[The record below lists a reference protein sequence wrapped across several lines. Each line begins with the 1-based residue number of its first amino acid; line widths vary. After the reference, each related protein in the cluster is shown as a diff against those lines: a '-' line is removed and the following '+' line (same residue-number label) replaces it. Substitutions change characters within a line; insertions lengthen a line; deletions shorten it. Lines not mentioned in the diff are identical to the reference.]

1 MPQDLIVGLDIG
13 TTKICAVVG
22 EVRDQQ
28 LDIVG
33 LGSAP
38 TAGGLRKGV
47 VVNIENTVRAIR
59 RAVEEAETMAG
70 CEIRSVY
77 AGVGGGQTKVI
88 NSQGIIAIKDRE
100 VTPAD
105 MDRVIDTART
115 VAIPSDREVIH
126 TLVQEFL
133 IDGQDGIKDPVGIH
147 GVRLECKVHIV
158 TGAVTSLNNI
168 LKCAN
173 RAGLEVNGIA
183 LQSLAAGEAVLTDEE
198 KELGVA
204 LIDFG
209 GGVTNLAIFAENAL
223 RHNFVLPV
231 GGNNLTNDIAVGL
244 PTSLNHA
251 EELKKHYGACLN
263 ALTDPD
269 ELIEVAGLTGRETQT
284 MPRSRLAEIIHM
296 RVAEILN
303 LLGKEIQR
311 ARFSHP
317 LHSGAVLVGGT
328 SLVDGLV
335 ELAGETFNMHTRIGY
350 PMGVSGL
357 IDVIHDPSYATGVG
371 LALYG
376 FRGQQKAQRT
386 PDRWSGGGRG
396 YGRSSGGGFWPSS
409 KNGFAKWYDGAKRAI
424 MVLRGY
430 LMKIQLVPNELS
442 AKIKVL
448 GVGGAGGNAIN
459 DMISSQMVGVDFI
472 AANTDAQALERSLAP
487 VKIQLGPNVTRGLG
501 AGGDPEVGRN
511 AALEEA
517 EHLKQVLQGAD
528 MVFIAAGMGGG
539 TGTGGAPV
547 VAELS
552 RELGA
557 LTVAVVSKPFEF
569 EGKMKRRLADNGIE
583 ELRKV
588 VDTII
593 TIPNDRLFSLSS
605 KNSRIKDVFGMAN
618 EVLGFA
624 VRGISDLIMVPG
636 FINVDFADVRTVM
649 KERGMALMGTG
660 IASGGNRAADA
671 AHKAISSPLLE
682 DISIRGARGILINIT
697 SAPDI
702 SMEELKE
709 ICGIVQEEAHE
720 EAIIKWG
727 LVWDEGLA
735 EEIRVTVIATGIGKR
750 GEAERAAWSQAAA
763 AGTPPE
769 DLEIPTI
776 LRNEPPPARGAEA
789 AKNGAKKP
797 LGVVAAKKFIV
808 HPDLQYEENELD
820 TPPFLRKAD

>member
-1 MPQDLIVGLDIG
+1 
-13 TTKICAVVG
+13 
-22 EVRDQQ
+22 
-28 LDIVG
+28 
-33 LGSAP
+33 
-38 TAGGLRKGV
+38 
-47 VVNIENTVRAIR
+47 
-59 RAVEEAETMAG
+59 
-70 CEIRSVY
+70 
-77 AGVGGGQTKVI
+77 
-88 NSQGIIAIKDRE
+88 
-100 VTPAD
+100 
-105 MDRVIDTART
+105 
-115 VAIPSDREVIH
+115 
-126 TLVQEFL
+126 
-133 IDGQDGIKDPVGIH
+133 
-147 GVRLECKVHIV
+147 
-158 TGAVTSLNNI
+158 
-168 LKCAN
+168 
-173 RAGLEVNGIA
+173 
-183 LQSLAAGEAVLTDEE
+183 
-198 KELGVA
+198 
-204 LIDFG
+204 
-209 GGVTNLAIFAENAL
+209 
-223 RHNFVLPV
+223 
-231 GGNNLTNDIAVGL
+231 
-244 PTSLNHA
+244 
-251 EELKKHYGACLN
+251 
-263 ALTDPD
+263 
-269 ELIEVAGLTGRETQT
+269 
-284 MPRSRLAEIIHM
+284 
-296 RVAEILN
+296 
-303 LLGKEIQR
+303 
-311 ARFSHP
+311 
-317 LHSGAVLVGGT
+317 
-328 SLVDGLV
+328 
-335 ELAGETFNMHTRIGY
+335 
-350 PMGVSGL
+350 
-357 IDVIHDPSYATGVG
+357 
-371 LALYG
+371 
-376 FRGQQKAQRT
+376 
-386 PDRWSGGGRG
+386 
-396 YGRSSGGGFWPSS
+396 
-409 KNGFAKWYDGAKRAI
+409 
-424 MVLRGY
+424 
-430 LMKIQLVPNELS
+430 MKIQLVPNELS

-487 VKIQLGPNVTRGLG
+487 VKIQLGPDVTRGLG
-501 AGGDPEVGRN
+501 AGGDPEVGRK

-517 EHLKQVLQGAD
+517 EHLKHVLQGAD

-750 GEAERAAWSQAAA
+750 LEAERAAWSQVAAT

-776 LRNEPPPARGAEA
+776 LRNEPPPARGVEA
-789 AKNGAKKP
+789 AKDGAKKP
-797 LGVVAAKKFIV
+797 LGVVAQKKFIV
-808 HPDLQYEENELD
+808 HPDLAYEENELD